1 MKRFAIALSAG
12 LLVIVASAARA
23 ERPAD
28 KTPPTSIISQ
38 GEVTPTP
45 EMWFYQQYQKQYQS
59 PQDMVHRNADFKG
72 AERLRRLSAMK
83 WFGQS
88 NQRPRAGTDPI
99 NGEYSPTWVSG
110 NAYHPNQWFGVG
122 SPVVVITH

>member
-45 EMWFYQQYQKQYQS
+45 EMWFYQQYQKQYQN
-59 PQDMVHRNADFKG
+59 PQDMVHRNADIKG
-72 AERLRRLSAMK
+72 AERLRRLNALK
-83 WFGQS
+83 WYGMS
-88 NQRPRAGTDPI
+88 NQRPRTGVDPI
-99 NGEYSPTWVSG
+99 NGDYAPTWVSG
-110 NAYHPNQWFGVG
+110 NVCHPNQWYSTGG
-122 SPVVVITH
+122 PVVVFAR